1 MIYLVVPSKTGGG
14 WEVEPRAGGSA
25 SFAAA
30 AAMATHELGVAGR
43 RGMETRS
50 SGGSGLLVSAADRE
64 ILCLV
69 VVVR

>member
-1 MIYLVVPSKTGGG
+1 MVPSKTGGG

-43 RGMETRS
+43 GWRPE
-50 SGGSGLLVSAADRE
+50 AA
-64 ILCLV
+64 V
-69 VVVR
+69 VLDFW

>member
-1 MIYLVVPSKTGGG
+1 MVIYLVVPSKTGGG

-43 RGMETRS
+43 QAGDGDPKQRWFWTSGERG
-50 SGGSGLLVSAADRE
+50 
-64 ILCLV
+64 
-69 VVVR
+69 